1 MNALITIEPAPTAG
15 PHGEGHT
22 IFGPK
27 SQAEFLQNL
36 QLFGNVRLACRAAR
50 ISAQT
55 AYRQRR
61 ASRALAQAW
70 DAALLAARAHAEA
83 TLADRAL
90 NGVEEAVF
98 YHGEEVA
105 RRRRYDSRLLLAHL
119 ARLDRLEA
127 REEVAETLT
136 RLDALIDGLRE
147 GEELPDVRAKAGPEE
162 GAEDLSQD
170 RVPGVPPCRD
180 YPPSRTHGV
189 GQTGTPS
196 STHGVGRTNYAA
208 CASCGGKCDD
218 PHATLTQADCQ
229 WFGNRLERFYDARP
243 RGAPAIG
250 ELTDCDHEAGEIEAL
265 QMDAFEVGVP
275 EWWLIA
281 NEDALEDA
289 LRKLGEEDDGE
300 GPPAP

>member
-1 MNALITIEPAPTAG
+1 MNALVTIEAAPTAG
-15 PHGEGHT
+15 PHGEGQT

-61 ASRALAQAW
+61 ASPALAQAW

-147 GEELPDVRAKAGPEE
+147 GEGLPEVGPELAPE
-162 GAEDLSQD
+162 AGAESWPGEGPDKFSQD
-170 RVPGVPPCRD
+170 RVPSVPPCR
-180 YPPSRTHGV
+180 SRP
-189 GQTGTPS
+189 PS
-196 STHGVGRTNYAA
+196 STNGVGRQEYAA
-208 CASCGGKCDD
+208 CESCGGQCDD
-218 PHATLTQADCQ
+218 PEATLTQDDCQ
-229 WFGNRLERFYDARP
+229 WFGNRLDRFYDARP
-243 RGAPAIG
+243 RGVPDVARLAS
-250 ELTDCDHEAGEIEAL
+250 EDYDAEEVEAL
-265 QMDAFEVGVP
+265 QMEAYEAGGH
-275 EWWLIA
+275 EWWLVA
-281 NEDALEDA
+281 SEEALEVSIA
-289 LRKLGEEDDGE
+289 RGRGELSG
-300 GPPAP
+300 